1 VKSWRNCARRFSLRN
16 WRVASEMNR
25 PGRETSGS
33 MSSAIG
39 LISNTI
45 QCWWIYPMNR

>member
-1 VKSWRNCARRFSLRN
+1 MKS
-16 WRVASEMNR
+16 

-33 MSSAIG
+33 MSSAVG

-45 QCWWIYPMNR
+45 QWPVDLTDEPLIDELD

>member
-1 VKSWRNCARRFSLRN
+1 
-16 WRVASEMNR
+16 MNR

-33 MSSAIG
+33 MSSAVG

-45 QCWWIYPMNR
+45 QCWWNLSDEPLIDELD